1 MLSVAE
7 AAVTLVQNSGI
18 VLLDPMG
25 IAVGHPELP
34 APCCGCAASI
44 PNPQHP
50 LGCVTCFPL
59 RHFCEHCSSS
69 LTQGWV
75 PTPEARGVFG
85 PLASEPSRYPLEV
98 AHASRPHRSSSPAR
112 FSGAASR

>member
-50 LGCVTCFPL
+50 LGCVTCFSL
-59 RHFCEHCSSS
+59 RHFHC
-69 LTQGWV
+69 L
-75 PTPEARGVFG
+75 
-85 PLASEPSRYPLEV
+85 L
-98 AHASRPHRSSSPAR
+98 
-112 FSGAASR
+112 